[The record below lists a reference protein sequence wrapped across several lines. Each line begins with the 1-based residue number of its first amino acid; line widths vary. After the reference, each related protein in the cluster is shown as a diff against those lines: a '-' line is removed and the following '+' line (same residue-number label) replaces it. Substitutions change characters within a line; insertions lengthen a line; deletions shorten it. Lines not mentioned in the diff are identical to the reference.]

1 MLRDSLWII
10 VILLLIVNTL
20 GAIVTVFSQK
30 RDIATIWAWLLVLI
44 TMPVVGFFIFFL
56 VGSRISN
63 KKIFRLRTQEQRG
76 LEQIADNQRQQLQKI
91 EQLLPV
97 PDAASELVNLFL
109 SSDEAV
115 LTRGNDIKV
124 YNNGQDKFAALL
136 EDIRQAKHHIHLEY
150 FTIYDDHIG
159 NQLIDLL
166 TAKAQ
171 EGVEVRVIFDQFGSH
186 GQHRR
191 LYKRLRLAGGIATSF
206 LMRPFQLLTLRFNFR
221 NHRKLAIIDG
231 MIGYIGG
238 FNVGDQYL
246 GQFKKFGHWRDTH
259 LRIHGDAVLSLQSR
273 FLMDW
278 NATAEPNELL
288 VKTTQY
294 FPVISTLPGRSM
306 VQIVSSG
313 PDNDMKQIKQG
324 FMRMFA
330 SARTEIT
337 IQTPY
342 FIPDAAILETL
353 EIAVMSGVRVRLMI
367 PDRPDHP
374 FVYRAT
380 QYYAKELID
389 LGAEVYRYD
398 GGFLHSK
405 VVIID
410 HEIATVGSANMDI
423 RSFALNFETNAFMY
437 DPAFAGQ
444 LEALFEQDVSQS
456 TQLTTVDYEE
466 QSIWMTILQ
475 KFSRLFSPIL

>member
-124 YNNGQDKFAALL
+124 YNNGQDKFAALF

-191 LYKRLRLAGGIATSF
+191 LYKRLRLAGGVATSF

-294 FPVISTLPGRSM
+294 FPVIST
-306 VQIVSSG
+306 
-313 PDNDMKQIKQG
+313 
-324 FMRMFA
+324 
-330 SARTEIT
+330 
-337 IQTPY
+337 
-342 FIPDAAILETL
+342 IP
-353 EIAVMSGVRVRLMI
+353 VR
-367 PDRPDHP
+367 
-374 FVYRAT
+374 
-380 QYYAKELID
+380 
-389 LGAEVYRYD
+389 
-398 GGFLHSK
+398 
-405 VVIID
+405 
-410 HEIATVGSANMDI
+410 
-423 RSFALNFETNAFMY
+423 
-437 DPAFAGQ
+437 
-444 LEALFEQDVSQS
+444 
-456 TQLTTVDYEE
+456 
-466 QSIWMTILQ
+466 
-475 KFSRLFSPIL
+475 